1 MLTALLIVFA
11 LIFGSALLLIVF
23 AIALYN
29 GLVRQR
35 NLVEEGWS
43 GIDVQLRRR
52 FNLIGN
58 LVSSVKGYMQQE
70 SEVLTRV
77 TEMRTAL
84 NSDDPRERGK
94 AEAQVSTALANVL
107 AVAEDYPEL
116 KSNETFLQ
124 LQDELSALEDHIQRA
139 RRYYNGAVRDFN
151 TSCQS
156 FPAVLFAAGFGFHP
170 ADFFE
175 LDDDAQRAAPAVDFS

>member
-107 AVAEDYPEL
+107 AVAED
-116 KSNETFLQ
+116 
-124 LQDELSALEDHIQRA
+124 
-139 RRYYNGAVRDFN
+139 
-151 TSCQS
+151 
-156 FPAVLFAAGFGFHP
+156 
-170 ADFFE
+170 
-175 LDDDAQRAAPAVDFS
+175 